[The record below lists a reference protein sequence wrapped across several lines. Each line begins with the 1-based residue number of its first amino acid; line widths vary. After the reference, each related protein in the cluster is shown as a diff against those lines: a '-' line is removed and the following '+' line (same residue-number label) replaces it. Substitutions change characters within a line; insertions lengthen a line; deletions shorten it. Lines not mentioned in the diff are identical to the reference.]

1 MTQDEK
7 EQAIVD
13 LLASRTLER
22 MRKYDQDAVLDA
34 ATRRNLGAS
43 AAVMI
48 AAQEHNQDFLDQL
61 AFILKS

>member
-34 ATRRNLGAS
+34 ATRRSLGAS

-48 AAQEHNQDFLDQL
+48 AAQEHNQDFLNKL
-61 AFILKS
+61 ALILKS

>member
-13 LLASRTLER
+13 LLSSRTLEK
-22 MRKYDQDAVLDA
+22 MRKYDQDAVLDS

-48 AAQEHNQDFLDQL
+48 AAQEHNQDFLNQL